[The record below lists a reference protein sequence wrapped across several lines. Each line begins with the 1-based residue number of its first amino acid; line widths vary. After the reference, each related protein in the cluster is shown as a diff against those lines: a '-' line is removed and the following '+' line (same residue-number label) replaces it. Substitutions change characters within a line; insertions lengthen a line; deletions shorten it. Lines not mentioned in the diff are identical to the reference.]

1 MIYTIFF
8 GLLFGNIVSGII
20 LDAFA
25 KLREDNESLDYD
37 KSNYC
42 YICNVSREKLEKD
55 GMKFNEHILEKHFLW
70 NYVFYIIY
78 LREKNSTD
86 YTGL

>member
-1 MIYTIFF
+1 M
-8 GLLFGNIVSGII
+8 LFGNIVSGII

-25 KLREDNESLDYD
+25 KLREDTEALNND

-42 YICNVSREKLEKD
+42 YICNISREKLEKD
-55 GMKFNEHILEKHFLW
+55 GVKFSEHTKEKHFLW
-70 NYVFYIIY
+70 NYVFYVIY
-78 LREKNSTD
+78 LRGKDATD